1 MADKHLTCPMV
12 AQEEDRAPQ
21 ESSSPAEPQELCM
34 AQDLEM
40 VVAEGMA
47 PPQRI
52 LFPPEKICMA
62 WQHSQRAG
70 AGLHNLGN
78 TCFLNSVLQCLT
90 YTPPLANHLLSGEHS
105 RACGQKGFCIMC
117 RMEVHVQQVLHSSA
131 SAIEPWA
138 VVDFLTEIGEN
149 FQHGRQE
156 DAHEFLRCTMD
167 AMQRACLRGNSD
179 LDMSSQATTIVHQI
193 FGGFLRSRVTCWS
206 CQAVSDSYEAFLD
219 VPLDIKAA
227 ASVTAALEDFVKPEH
242 LDGENCFKCSKCD
255 KMTAASKRFTVHR
268 APKVLTVCLKR
279 FEAFTGD
286 KISKVVEYPQYLDL
300 RPYMSQAAGEPLL
313 YSLYAV
319 LVHGGGSCR
328 AGHYFC
334 YIKASDGLWYRMNDK
349 SVDLCDSDTVL
360 RQQAYLLFYIR
371 LVVFH
376 QVFPISHLYLFPQ
389 THEMADKHLTCP
401 MVAQE
406 EDRAP
411 QESSSPAEP
420 QELCMAQ
427 DLEMVVAEGMAPPQ
441 RILFPPE
448 KICMAWQHSQRAGA
462 GLHNLGNTCFLNSV
476 LQCLTYTPPLAN
488 HLLSGEHSRACGQKG
503 FCIMCRMEVHVQ
515 QVLHSS
521 ASAIEPW
528 AVVDF
533 LTEIGENFQH
543 GRQEDAHE
551 FLRCTMDAMQRAC
564 LRGNSD
570 LDMSSQA
577 TTIVHQIFGG
587 FLRSRVTCWSCQAV
601 SDSYEAFLDV
611 PLDIKA
617 AASVTAALEDFVKPE
632 HLDGENC
639 FKCSKCDKM
648 TAASK
653 RFTVHRAPKVL
664 TVCLKRFEAFTGD
677 KISKVVEYPQYLDL
691 RPYMSQAAGEP
702 LLYSLYAVLV
712 HGGGSCRAGHYF
724 CYIKASDGLWYRMN
738 DKSVDLCD
746 SDTVLRQQAY
756 LLFYIRLV
764 VFHQVFPIPHLYLF
778 PQTHEMADKH
788 LTCPMVAQEEDR
800 APQESSSP
808 AEPQELCMAQDLEMV
823 VAEGM
828 APPQRILF
836 PPEKICMAWQHS
848 QRAGAGLH
856 NLGNTCFLNSVL
868 QCLTYTPPL
877 ANHLLSG
884 EHSRACGQKGF
895 CVMCRMEVHVQQVL
909 HSSASA
915 IEPWAVVDF
924 LTEIGEN
931 FQHGRQEDA
940 HEFLRCTMDA
950 MQRACLRGNSDL
962 DMSSQ
967 ATTIV
972 HQIFGGFLRSRV
984 TCWSCQAVS
993 DSYEAF
999 LDVPLDIKA
1008 AASVTAALEDFV
1020 KPEHLDGENCFKCS
1034 KCDKMTAASKR
1045 FTVHRAPK
1053 VLTVCLKRFEA
1064 FTGDKISK
1072 VVEYPQYLDLR
1083 PYMSQAAGE
1092 PLLYSLYAVLVH
1104 GGGSCRAGHYF
1115 CYIKASDGLWYRMN
1129 DKSVDL
1135 CDSDT
1140 VLRQQA
1146 YLLFYI
1152 RLVVFHQVFPIPHL
1166 YLFPQTHEMADK
1178 HLTCPMVAQEEDRA
1192 PQESSSPAEPQELC
1206 MAQDLEMVVAE
1217 GMAPPQRIL
1226 FPPEKICMA
1235 WQHSQRAGAGLHNL
1249 GNTCFLNSVLQCL
1262 TYTPPLAN
1270 HLLSGEHSRACGQ
1283 KGFCVMC
1290 RMEVHVQQVLHSSAS
1305 AIEPWAV
1312 VDFLT
1317 EIGENFQHGRQED
1330 AHEFLRCTMD
1340 AMQRASLR
1348 GKSDLDMSSQATTI
1362 VHQIFGGFLRS
1373 RVTCWSC
1380 QAVSDSYEAFLDVP
1394 LDIKAAAS
1402 VTAALE
1408 DFVKPEHLDGE
1419 NCFKCS
1425 KCDKMTAASKRFTV
1439 HRAPKVLTVC
1449 LKRFEAFTGD
1459 KISKVVEYPQYLDL
1473 RPYMSQAA
1481 GEPLLYSLY
1490 AVLVHGGGSCRA
1502 GHYFCYIKASDGLW
1516 YRMNDK
1522 SVDLCDSDTVL
1533 RQQAYL
1539 LFYIRLVV
1547 FHQVFPIPHLYLFP
1561 QTHEMA
1567 DKHLTCPMVAQ
1578 EEDRA
1583 PQESSSPAEPQEL
1596 CMAQDLEMVV
1606 AEGMAPPQRI
1616 LFPPEKICMAWQH
1629 SQRAGAGLH
1638 NLGNTCFLNS
1648 VLQCLTYT
1656 PPLANHLLSGE
1667 HSRACGQKGF
1677 CVMCRME
1684 VHVQQVLH
1692 SSASAIEPWAVV
1704 DFLTEIGENFQ
1715 HGRQEDAHEFLR
1727 CTMDAMQRA
1736 CLRGNSDLDMSSQAT
1751 TIVHQIFG
1759 GFLRSRVTCWS
1770 CQAVSDS
1777 YEAFL
1782 DVPLDIKAAASVTAA
1797 LEDFVKPE
1805 HLDGENCFKCSK
1817 CDKMTAASKRFTV
1830 HRAPKVLTVCLKRF
1844 EAFTGDKI
1852 SKVVEY
1858 PQYLDLRPYMSQ
1870 AAGEPLLYSLYAVLV
1885 HGGGSCRAG
1894 HYFCYIK
1901 ASDGLWYRM
1910 NDKSVDLC
1918 DSDTVLRQQAYLLF
1932 YIRLVVFH
1940 QVFPIPHLYLFPQTH
1955 EMADKHLTC
1964 PMVAQEEDRAP
1975 QESSSPAEPQELC
1988 MAQDLEMV
1996 VAEGMA
2002 PPQRILFPPEKIC
2015 MAWQHSQRAGAG
2027 LHNLGNTC
2035 FLNSVLQCLT
2045 YTPPLANHLLSGE
2058 HSRACGQKGFCV
2070 MCRMEVH
2077 VQQVLH
2083 SSASAIEPW
2092 AVVDFLTEIGEN
2104 FQHGR
2109 QEDAHEFLRCTMDAM
2124 QRACLRGN
2132 SDLDMFSQATTIV
2145 HQIFGGFLRSRVTCW
2160 SCQAVSDSYEAFLDV
2175 PLDIKA
2181 AASVTAALE
2190 DFVKPEHL
2198 DGENCFK
2205 CSKCDKMTAASK
2217 RFTVHRAPKVLT
2229 VCLKRFEA
2237 FTGDKISKVV
2247 EYPQYLDLRPY
2258 MSQAAGEPLLYSLYA
2273 VLVHGGGSC
2282 RAGHYFCYIK
2292 ASDGLWYRMND
2303 KSVDLC
2309 DSDTVLRQQAY
2320 LLFYIRLVV
2329 FHQVFPIP
2337 HLYLFPQ
2344 THEMADKHLTCPMVA
2359 QEEDRAPQ
2367 ESSSPAEPQ
2376 ELCMAQDLEMVVAE
2390 GMAPP
2395 QRILF
2400 PPEKICMAWQHSQR
2414 AGAGLHNLGNT
2425 CFLNSVLQCLTYTPP
2440 LANHLLS
2447 GEHSRACGQKGFCVM
2462 CRMEVHVQQ
2471 VLHSSASAIEPWAVV
2486 DFLTE
2491 IGENFQHGRQED
2503 AHEFLRC
2510 TMDAMQRACLRGNSD
2525 LDMSSQATTIVHQ
2538 IFGGFLRSR
2547 VTCWSCQAV
2556 SDSYEA
2562 FLDVPLDIKAAASV
2576 TAALEDFVKPEHLDG
2591 ENCFK
2596 CSKCDKMTAA
2606 SKRFTVHRAPKV
2618 LTVCLKR
2625 FEAFTGDKIS
2635 KVVEYPQYLDLRP
2648 YMSQAAGE
2656 PLLYSLYAVL
2666 VHGGGSCRAGH
2677 YFCYIKASDGLWY
2690 RMNDKSVDLCD
2701 SDTVLRQ
2708 QAYLLFYIRLV
2719 VFHQV
2724 FPIPHLYLFPQTHEM
2739 ADKHL
2744 TCPMVAQEEDRAPQ
2758 ESSSP
2763 AEPQELCMAQDLE
2776 MVVAEGMAP
2785 PQRILFPPEKICMAW
2800 QHSQRAGAGLHNL
2813 GNTCFLNSVLQCL
2826 TYTPPLANHLLSGE
2840 HSRACG
2846 QKGFCIMCRMEVHV
2860 QQVLHSSASAIE
2872 PWAVVDFLTEI
2883 GENFQHGRQEDAH
2896 EFLRCT
2902 MDAMQRACL
2911 RGNSDLDMSSQATT
2925 IVHQIFGGFLR
2936 SRVTCWSCQAV
2947 SDSYEAF
2954 LDVPLDIK
2962 AAASVTAALEDFVKP
2977 EHLDGENC
2985 FKCSKCDKMT
2995 AASKRFTVHRTP
3007 KVLTVCLK
3015 RFEAFTGDKISK
3027 VVEYPQYLDLRP
3039 YMSQAAGEPLL
3050 YSLYAVLVHG
3060 GGSCRAGHYFCYI
3073 KASDGLWYRM
3083 NDKSVDLCDSDT
3095 VLRQQAYLLFY
3106 IR

>member
-105 RACGQKGFCIMC
+105 RACSQKGFCVMC

-138 VVDFLTEIGEN
+138 VIDFLTETGEN

-193 FGGFLRSRVTCWS
+193 FAGFLRSRVTCWG

-334 YIKASDGLWYRMNDK
+334 YIKASDGLWYRMD
-349 SVDLCDSDTVL
+349 
-360 RQQAYLLFYIR
+360 
-371 LVVFH
+371 
-376 QVFPISHLYLFPQ
+376 
-389 THEMADKHLTCP
+389 
-401 MVAQE
+401 
-406 EDRAP
+406 
-411 QESSSPAEP
+411 
-420 QELCMAQ
+420 
-427 DLEMVVAEGMAPPQ
+427 
-441 RILFPPE
+441 
-448 KICMAWQHSQRAGA
+448 
-462 GLHNLGNTCFLNSV
+462 
-476 LQCLTYTPPLAN
+476 
-488 HLLSGEHSRACGQKG
+488 
-503 FCIMCRMEVHVQ
+503 
-515 QVLHSS
+515 
-521 ASAIEPW
+521 
-528 AVVDF
+528 
-533 LTEIGENFQH
+533 
-543 GRQEDAHE
+543 
-551 FLRCTMDAMQRAC
+551 
-564 LRGNSD
+564 
-570 LDMSSQA
+570 
-577 TTIVHQIFGG
+577 
-587 FLRSRVTCWSCQAV
+587 
-601 SDSYEAFLDV
+601 
-611 PLDIKA
+611 
-617 AASVTAALEDFVKPE
+617 
-632 HLDGENC
+632 
-639 FKCSKCDKM
+639 
-648 TAASK
+648 
-653 RFTVHRAPKVL
+653 
-664 TVCLKRFEAFTGD
+664 
-677 KISKVVEYPQYLDL
+677 
-691 RPYMSQAAGEP
+691 
-702 LLYSLYAVLV
+702 
-712 HGGGSCRAGHYF
+712 
-724 CYIKASDGLWYRMN
+724 

-972 HQIFGGFLRSRV
+972 HQIFAGFLRSRV
-984 TCWSCQAVS
+984 TCWGCQAVS

-1115 CYIKASDGLWYRMN
+1115 CYIKASDGLWYRMD

-1270 HLLSGEHSRACGQ
+1270 HLLSGEHSRACSQ

-1340 AMQRASLR
+1340 AMQRACLR
-1348 GKSDLDMSSQATTI
+1348 GNSDLDMSSQATTI
-1362 VHQIFGGFLRS
+1362 VHQIFAGFLRS

-1516 YRMNDK
+1516 YRMDDK

-1539 LFYIRLVV
+1539 LFYISAGCRASSRLGLSLELGELQGVLSPDSSRPV
-1547 FHQVFPIPHLYLFP
+1547 KFSVCKSIWETSDPFLDLVLEISISDQVKKAVTNRPGSSPV
-1561 QTHEMA
+1561 TG
-1567 DKHLTCPMVAQ
+1567 
-1578 EEDRA
+1578 
-1583 PQESSSPAEPQEL
+1583 QESGCGMDLPTTSSSK
-1596 CMAQDLEMVV
+1596 MA
-1606 AEGMAPPQRI
+1606 AP
-1616 LFPPEKICMAWQH
+1616 KD
-1629 SQRAGAGLH
+1629 SK
-1638 NLGNTCFLNS
+1638 
-1648 VLQCLTYT
+1648 
-1656 PPLANHLLSGE
+1656 LAKLKSSLL
-1667 HSRACGQKGF
+1667 
-1677 CVMCRME
+1677 
-1684 VHVQQVLH
+1684 
-1692 SSASAIEPWAVV
+1692 AS
-1704 DFLTEIGENFQ
+1704 
-1715 HGRQEDAHEFLR
+1715 
-1727 CTMDAMQRA
+1727 
-1736 CLRGNSDLDMSSQAT
+1736 
-1751 TIVHQIFG
+1751 
-1759 GFLRSRVTCWS
+1759 
-1770 CQAVSDS
+1770 
-1777 YEAFL
+1777 
-1782 DVPLDIKAAASVTAA
+1782 AA
-1797 LEDFVKPE
+1797 LE
-1805 HLDGENCFKCSK
+1805 LNI
-1817 CDKMTAASKRFTV
+1817 T
-1830 HRAPKVLTVCLKRF
+1830 
-1844 EAFTGDKI
+1844 
-1852 SKVVEY
+1852 
-1858 PQYLDLRPYMSQ
+1858 MSS
-1870 AAGEPLLYSLYAVLV
+1870 PLLAMKLV
-1885 HGGGSCRAG
+1885 H
-1894 HYFCYIK
+1894 
-1901 ASDGLWYRM
+1901 
-1910 NDKSVDLC
+1910 
-1918 DSDTVLRQQAYLLF
+1918 
-1932 YIRLVVFH
+1932 
-1940 QVFPIPHLYLFPQTH
+1940 
-1955 EMADKHLTC
+1955 
-1964 PMVAQEEDRAP
+1964 
-1975 QESSSPAEPQELC
+1975 
-1988 MAQDLEMV
+1988 
-1996 VAEGMA
+1996 
-2002 PPQRILFPPEKIC
+2002 
-2015 MAWQHSQRAGAG
+2015 
-2027 LHNLGNTC
+2027 
-2035 FLNSVLQCLT
+2035 
-2045 YTPPLANHLLSGE
+2045 
-2058 HSRACGQKGFCV
+2058 
-2070 MCRMEVH
+2070 
-2077 VQQVLH
+2077 
-2083 SSASAIEPW
+2083 SA
-2092 AVVDFLTEIGEN
+2092 
-2104 FQHGR
+2104 
-2109 QEDAHEFLRCTMDAM
+2109 
-2124 QRACLRGN
+2124 
-2132 SDLDMFSQATTIV
+2132 
-2145 HQIFGGFLRSRVTCW
+2145 
-2160 SCQAVSDSYEAFLDV
+2160 
-2175 PLDIKA
+2175 K
-2181 AASVTAALE
+2181 
-2190 DFVKPEHL
+2190 
-2198 DGENCFK
+2198 K
-2205 CSKCDKMTAASK
+2205 CA
-2217 RFTVHRAPKVLT
+2217 
-2229 VCLKRFEA
+2229 
-2237 FTGDKISKVV
+2237 
-2247 EYPQYLDLRPY
+2247 
-2258 MSQAAGEPLLYSLYA
+2258 
-2273 VLVHGGGSC
+2273 
-2282 RAGHYFCYIK
+2282 
-2292 ASDGLWYRMND
+2292 
-2303 KSVDLC
+2303 
-2309 DSDTVLRQQAY
+2309 
-2320 LLFYIRLVV
+2320 
-2329 FHQVFPIP
+2329 
-2337 HLYLFPQ
+2337 
-2344 THEMADKHLTCPMVA
+2344 
-2359 QEEDRAPQ
+2359 
-2367 ESSSPAEPQ
+2367 
-2376 ELCMAQDLEMVVAE
+2376 
-2390 GMAPP
+2390 
-2395 QRILF
+2395 
-2400 PPEKICMAWQHSQR
+2400 
-2414 AGAGLHNLGNT
+2414 
-2425 CFLNSVLQCLTYTPP
+2425 
-2440 LANHLLS
+2440 
-2447 GEHSRACGQKGFCVM
+2447 
-2462 CRMEVHVQQ
+2462 
-2471 VLHSSASAIEPWAVV
+2471 
-2486 DFLTE
+2486 
-2491 IGENFQHGRQED
+2491 
-2503 AHEFLRC
+2503 
-2510 TMDAMQRACLRGNSD
+2510 
-2525 LDMSSQATTIVHQ
+2525 
-2538 IFGGFLRSR
+2538 
-2547 VTCWSCQAV
+2547 
-2556 SDSYEA
+2556 
-2562 FLDVPLDIKAAASV
+2562 
-2576 TAALEDFVKPEHLDG
+2576 
-2591 ENCFK
+2591 
-2596 CSKCDKMTAA
+2596 
-2606 SKRFTVHRAPKV
+2606 
-2618 LTVCLKR
+2618 
-2625 FEAFTGDKIS
+2625 
-2635 KVVEYPQYLDLRP
+2635 
-2648 YMSQAAGE
+2648 
-2656 PLLYSLYAVL
+2656 
-2666 VHGGGSCRAGH
+2666 
-2677 YFCYIKASDGLWY
+2677 
-2690 RMNDKSVDLCD
+2690 
-2701 SDTVLRQ
+2701 
-2708 QAYLLFYIRLV
+2708 
-2719 VFHQV
+2719 
-2724 FPIPHLYLFPQTHEM
+2724 
-2739 ADKHL
+2739 
-2744 TCPMVAQEEDRAPQ
+2744 
-2758 ESSSP
+2758 
-2763 AEPQELCMAQDLE
+2763 
-2776 MVVAEGMAP
+2776 
-2785 PQRILFPPEKICMAW
+2785 
-2800 QHSQRAGAGLHNL
+2800 
-2813 GNTCFLNSVLQCL
+2813 
-2826 TYTPPLANHLLSGE
+2826 
-2840 HSRACG
+2840 
-2846 QKGFCIMCRMEVHV
+2846 
-2860 QQVLHSSASAIE
+2860 
-2872 PWAVVDFLTEI
+2872 
-2883 GENFQHGRQEDAH
+2883 
-2896 EFLRCT
+2896 
-2902 MDAMQRACL
+2902 
-2911 RGNSDLDMSSQATT
+2911 
-2925 IVHQIFGGFLR
+2925 
-2936 SRVTCWSCQAV
+2936 
-2947 SDSYEAF
+2947 
-2954 LDVPLDIK
+2954 
-2962 AAASVTAALEDFVKP
+2962 
-2977 EHLDGENC
+2977 
-2985 FKCSKCDKMT
+2985 
-2995 AASKRFTVHRTP
+2995 
-3007 KVLTVCLK
+3007 
-3015 RFEAFTGDKISK
+3015 
-3027 VVEYPQYLDLRP
+3027 
-3039 YMSQAAGEPLL
+3039 
-3050 YSLYAVLVHG
+3050 
-3060 GGSCRAGHYFCYI
+3060 
-3073 KASDGLWYRM
+3073 
-3083 NDKSVDLCDSDT
+3083 
-3095 VLRQQAYLLFY
+3095 
-3106 IR
+3106 